1 MGSQISRWV
10 TLQTYQQKW
19 RGLWEAALDDL
30 QKKKLKM
37 ILEGS
42 NLLFFFRYEN
52 DIFGASE
59 GGRVTFAK
67 MKDPGDEDHT
77 EGWLKEANFMATNLT
92 KLGQG
97 QQQQMIFGIKD
108 LHKID
113 VLTKE
118 EAFDQLEEF
127 FEKEKGH

>member
-1 MGSQISRWV
+1 MSRWV

-19 RGLWEAALDDL
+19 RGMWEAALDDV

-37 ILEGS
+37 ILDGG

-59 GGRVTFAK
+59 GSRVTFAK
-67 MKDPGDEDHT
+67 MKDPDDEDHT

-97 QQQQMIFGIKD
+97 QQQQMIFGMKD

-118 EAFDQLEEF
+118 EAFAQMEEF
-127 FEKEKGH
+127 FEKEKG